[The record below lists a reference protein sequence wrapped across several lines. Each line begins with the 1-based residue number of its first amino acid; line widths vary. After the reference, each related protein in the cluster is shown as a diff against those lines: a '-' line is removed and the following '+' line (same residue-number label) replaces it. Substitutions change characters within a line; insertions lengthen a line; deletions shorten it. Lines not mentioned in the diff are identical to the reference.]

1 MTFRLHLRLT
11 PVLTG
16 PLALGLGVALC
27 AEAAARLGWVAPYVL
42 PAPSAVLSALWRGA
56 PDLTRHAGQTL
67 LETGLGLG
75 LATLLGVGTAL
86 ALHRFRGLRRALLP
100 WLVVSQTVPL
110 VALAPLLLLSLGFG
124 LVPKVLLVVLGGF
137 FPVAVATL
145 DGLSRADPDL
155 LRVALSMDARPGQ
168 LDRLVRWPAALPGF
182 FSGLKVAATYAV
194 PTAIFSEYLGAYAG
208 LGYFLQASVNARA
221 TDLVFATVAVSA
233 LLSVGLVALT
243 TALARR
249 TLRWLPPEPLV

>member
-1 MTFRLHLRLT
+1 MSGRPSLR
-11 PVLTG
+11 PSG
-16 PLALGLGVALC
+16 PLPFGLGVALFV
-27 AEAAARLGWVAPYVL
+27 EGAARLGWVAPYVL

-56 PDLTRHAGQTL
+56 PDLIRHAGQTL

-75 LATLLGVGTAL
+75 AAALLGVGVAL
-86 ALHRFRGLRRALLP
+86 ALHRLPALRRAALP

-110 VALAPLLLLSLGFG
+110 VALAPLLLLTLGFG
-124 LVPKVLLVVLGGF
+124 LLPKMLLVLLGSF

-145 DGLSRADPDL
+145 DGLSRTDPDL
-155 LRVALSMDARPGQ
+155 LQVAASMGAAPGQ

-208 LGYFLQASVNARA
+208 LGYVLQASVNARA
-221 TDLVFATVAVSA
+221 TDLLFAAVAVCA

-249 TLRWLPPEPLV
+249 ALRWLPPEQVL